1 MITHPDKVIREQPP
15 AAAQLPLPPSSVVP
29 PYVHDDVTHRQA
41 QLIVLLSLIVKF
53 HHGLHCGQEG
63 EDSKSVSELGT
74 GKKVRLWWGG
84 EEGGG
89 GVGSGGTAAELCL
102 SAAAQQR
109 QSGVVFIS
117 LQCSSSHPADRFRF
131 SKKSQ
136 RFVNK

>member
-84 EEGGG
+84 RRGEVVLAQEELLLNS
-89 GVGSGGTAAELCL
+89 VCL
-102 SAAAQQR
+102 QQHSSIRVEWCSFPFSAAAHIQLIV
-109 QSGVVFIS
+109 SV
-117 LQCSSSHPADRFRF
+117 
-131 SKKSQ
+131 SQ
-136 RFVNK
+136 RKASVL